1 MKNLFTTLLLAFLFP
16 TMLSAQQPAQY
27 SLYMLNKF
35 NFNPAYAGLDNSLSF
50 TGIYRKQWVGIPG
63 SPETQ
68 NVNVHLPLYMFSG
81 GAGFS
86 VENETLGNW
95 RQTSVLLSYNYQFD
109 LNRVGVLSIGLSAG
123 LLQRTLDGT
132 SIRTPGGNYQEEL
145 NQIDHNESILQ
156 LPISEIT
163 GSSPAFNFGL
173 YFQSE
178 KFELG
183 LSVLNLTEQAIDLN
197 TLQFKPDRSFFLSAG
212 YNLEISKKLE
222 LRPSI
227 LVKSN
232 VTETQID
239 FSALFR
245 YNENLFGGASY
256 RGYSSNSTDAV
267 AIIAGFKLSEKIT
280 LAYAYDLTLSKLNT
294 VSSGSHEILLNYNF
308 GKAIGKGKPPKIIYN
323 PRNL

>member
-1 MKNLFTTLLLAFLFP
+1 MKNLFTILV
-16 TMLSAQQPAQY
+16 LSFTVLGTVAAQQPAQY

-35 NFNPAYAGLDNSLSF
+35 NFNPAYAGLDNSISF

-68 NVNVHLPLYMFSG
+68 NLNVHLPLYMFSG

-86 VENETLGNW
+86 IENETLGNW
-95 RQTSVLLSYNYQFD
+95 RQTSVLFSYNYQ
-109 LNRVGVLSIGLSAG
+109 LKLKGAGILSLGVSGG

-132 SIRTPGGNYQEEL
+132 KIRTPGGNYGEEL
-145 NQIDHNESILQ
+145 NEINHNESILQ

-163 GSSPAFNFGL
+163 GSSPSFNFGV
-173 YFQSE
+173 YFQGE
-178 KFELG
+178 KFEAG
-183 LSVLNLTEQAIDLN
+183 VSVLNLTEQAIDLN
-197 TLQFKPDRSFFLSAG
+197 TLQFKPNRSFFLNAG
-212 YNLEISKKLE
+212 YNFEISKKLV
-222 LRPSI
+222 LYPSV

-239 FSALFR
+239 FSALFK
-245 YNENLFGGASY
+245 YNDNFFGGASY

-280 LAYAYDLTLSKLNT
+280 LAYSYDLTLSKLNT
-294 VSSGSHEILLNYNF
+294 VSNGSHEILLNYNF